1 MPPKMASL
9 PLFSGRDRA
18 ATAPTWA
25 RASRMSTPGITCF
38 WGKWPQKNGSFTDTH
53 LIPLAHAPGS

>member
-1 MPPKMASL
+1 
-9 PLFSGRDRA
+9 
-18 ATAPTWA
+18 
-25 RASRMSTPGITCF
+25 MSTPGITCF